1 MPSTAPTSRTRTA
14 ARFEL
19 TDPVAVA
26 HGVGEKRA
34 AALVAE
40 GIETVEDLLLH
51 IPRLYLDRRSLTP
64 ISRIAPD
71 TTATVLGTV
80 KKSSTIPGR
89 PGRFELTLA
98 DETGFLKLTWFGD
111 KWMKGLRNRFS
122 PGDLLMVSGKVTFF
136 NGKQMVNPDYDLLT
150 GDGDES
156 LHMGRVIPIYR
167 LSAGLRDAGLDSR
180 GFRRVVKPLLDR
192 LGGEIPETLPDSVRL
207 SHGLQSRSEALYTAH
222 FPETPEAAEHARTR
236 LAFDELFY
244 MELLLAIRK
253 YHAEHDET
261 GIAFQQKSPLAR
273 QLVDALPF
281 ELTAAQKRVIRE
293 IHADMVRPRPMNR
306 LLQGDVG
313 SGKTIVAA
321 VAMLLAVES
330 GYQAALMAPTEI
342 LAEQHALVLRQLLRD
357 IPVPVTLLT
366 GRLPA
371 KERQR
376 RREEIASGTARIV
389 IGTHALIQTDVV
401 FHRLGLAVVDE
412 QHRFGVAQR
421 ASLREKST
429 TIPDTLVM
437 TATPIPRTLALT
449 VYGDLEVSALD
460 ALPPGRQPITT
471 KWVGEDKR
479 KEVNTTIRSEVAQS
493 RQVYVV
499 CPLVDESEKVDLKAA
514 TDLAEE
520 LQNKTFPDLRIGLLH
535 GRMKGD
541 EKDAVMQAFKARDYD
556 ILVSTTVIEVGID
569 VPNATLVVIE
579 HAERFG
585 LAQLH
590 QLRGRV
596 GRGADASTCLLVNG
610 YAPDKPIPDD
620 ALRRLQVMTETQD
633 GFRIADEDLKI
644 RGPGE
649 FLGTRQSGLA
659 GLKIADVI
667 RDEDLL
673 HRARKAAFA
682 LVDTDPRLT
691 KPVHRPLK
699 AALSRQYAD
708 VAAWIEVG

>member
-1 MPSTAPTSRTRTA
+1 MPSTAPSSRARTA
-14 ARFEL
+14 SRFEL

-34 AALVAE
+34 AALVSE
-40 GIETVEDLLLH
+40 GIETVEDLLLN
-51 IPRLYLDRRSLTP
+51 IPRLYIDRRSLTP

-71 TTATVLGTV
+71 TNATVLGTV
-80 KKSSTIPGR
+80 KKSSAIPGR
-89 PGRFELTLA
+89 PGRFEVTLT

-136 NGKQMVNPDYDLLT
+136 NGKQMVSPDYDLLT

-180 GFRRVVKPLLDR
+180 GFRRIVKPLLDR
-192 LGGEIPETLPDSVRL
+192 LGGEISETLPETVRL
-207 SHGLQSRSEALYTAH
+207 AHNLPHRAEALYAAH
-222 FPETPEAAEHARTR
+222 FPETPEAAEHARAR

-244 MELLLAIRK
+244 MELLLAVRK
-253 YHAEHDET
+253 YHAEHGET
-261 GIAFQQKSPLAR
+261 GIAFQLKSPLAR
-273 QLVDALPF
+273 QLVEALPF

-342 LAEQHALVLRQLLRD
+342 LAEQHALVLRQMLDD
-357 IPVPVTLLT
+357 IPVTVTLLT

-376 RREEIASGTARIV
+376 RREEIASGTAQIV

-471 KWVGEDKR
+471 RWLGENKR
-479 KEVNTTIRSEVAQS
+479 QEVNAIIRNEVAQS

-520 LQNKTFPDLRIGLLH
+520 MQSRTFPDLRIGLLH

-541 EKDAVMQAFKARDYD
+541 EKDAVMRAFKARDYD

-569 VPNATLVVIE
+569 VPNATLMVIE

-596 GRGADASTCLLVNG
+596 GRGADASTCLLING

-633 GFRIADEDLKI
+633 GFRIADEDLRI

-659 GLKIADVI
+659 GLKIADI
-667 RDEDLL
+667 LRDEDLL
-673 HRARKAAFA
+673 HKARKAAFA
-682 LVDTDPRLT
+682 LVHTDPRLT
-691 KPVHRPLK
+691 KPVHQPLK

>member
-1 MPSTAPTSRTRTA
+1 MPSATPAPRARTA
-14 ARFEL
+14 TRLEV
-19 TDPVAVA
+19 TDPVVVT

-71 TTATVLGTV
+71 TNATVLGTV

-89 PGRFELTLA
+89 PGRLELTLT
-98 DETGFLKLTWFGD
+98 DESGFLKLTWFGD

-136 NGKQMVNPDYDLLT
+136 NGKQMVSPDYDLLT

-192 LGGEIPETLPDSVRL
+192 LGEIPETLPDSVRL
-207 SHGLQSRSEALYTAH
+207 SHGLQSRSEALYAAH
-222 FPETPEAAEHARTR
+222 FPESPEAAEHARTR

-253 YHAEHDET
+253 HHAENSET
-261 GIAFQQKSPLAR
+261 GIAFQLKSPLAR
-273 QLVDALPF
+273 QLVDSLPF

-330 GYQAALMAPTEI
+330 GYQAALMVPTEI
-342 LAEQHALVLRQLLRD
+342 LAEQHALVLRQLFQDL
-357 IPVPVTLLT
+357 PVTVTLLV

-371 KERQR
+371 REREI
-376 RREEIASGTARIV
+376 RREEIANGTANIV

-401 FHRLGLAVVDE
+401 FYRLGLAVVDE

-421 ASLREKST
+421 ASLREKSAA
-429 TIPDTLVM
+429 IPDTLVM

-460 ALPPGRQPITT
+460 TLPPGRQPITT
-471 KWVGEDKR
+471 KWVGENR
-479 KEVNTTIRSEVAQS
+479 RQEVNTAIRNEVEQS

-499 CPLVDESEKVDLKAA
+499 CPLVDESEKFDLKAA

-520 LQNKTFPDLRIGLLH
+520 LQSRTFPDLRIGLLH
-535 GRMKGD
+535 GRMKGN
-541 EKDAVMQAFKARDYD
+541 EKDAVMQAFKAREYD

-569 VPNATLVVIE
+569 IPNATLMVIE

-596 GRGADASTCLLVNG
+596 GRGTDASTCLLING
-610 YAPDKPIPDD
+610 YDPNQPIPDD
-620 ALRRLQVMTETQD
+620 ARRRLQVMTETQD

-659 GLKIADVI
+659 DLKIADI
-667 RDEDLL
+667 LRDEELL
-673 HRARKAAFA
+673 HQARKAAFA
-682 LVDTDPRLT
+682 LVETDPRLT
-691 KPVHRPLK
+691 KPVHRPLR

-708 VAAWIEVG
+708 VAAWIEVR